1 MAIVISPVVAEAL
14 RKVAGGRDV
23 EEFLAELIA
32 ERLDPPPRKGLSS
45 IYVSLR
51 NFSKRPRSSMR
62 GATLC
67 RLGRSTGR
75 L

>member
-32 ERLDPPPRKGLSS
+32 ERLDPPRKGLSS

>member
-32 ERLDPPPRKGLSS
+32 ERLDPRRGLSS
-45 IYVSLR
+45 IYVSSR

-67 RLGRSTGR
+67 KLGRSTGGP
-75 L
+75 